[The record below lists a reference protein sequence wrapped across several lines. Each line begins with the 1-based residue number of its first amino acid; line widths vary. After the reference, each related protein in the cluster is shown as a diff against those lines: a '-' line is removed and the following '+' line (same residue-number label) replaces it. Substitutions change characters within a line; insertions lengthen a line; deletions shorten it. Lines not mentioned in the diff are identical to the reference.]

1 MATTGRDA
9 TTGAPRRASRVG
21 WDCKERAYATLFR
34 ALANPMAIFDP
45 ERFGRYLENKFRE
58 SRYKSHTELA
68 TAAGLKRSTVSA
80 LIGAKPQTATNKP
93 SQPKADTVIHLA
105 NALKADV
112 DEFLLE
118 AGHAPRSDT
127 RRRPQTVVEFVR
139 MLSDMG
145 IEIQFNAERL
155 QELTPEDLQ
164 DIIDQITALL
174 IVKTEKAGQRTTR

>member
-1 MATTGRDA
+1 M
-9 TTGAPRRASRVG
+9 
-21 WDCKERAYATLFR
+21 
-34 ALANPMAIFDP
+34 
-45 ERFGRYLENKFRE
+45 
-58 SRYKSHTELA
+58 
-68 TAAGLKRSTVSA
+68 SA